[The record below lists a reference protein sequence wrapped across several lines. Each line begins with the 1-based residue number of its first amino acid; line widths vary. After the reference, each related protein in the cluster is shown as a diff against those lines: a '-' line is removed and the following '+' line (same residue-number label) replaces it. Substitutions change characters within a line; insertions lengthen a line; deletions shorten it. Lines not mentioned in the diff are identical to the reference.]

1 MDREAEL
8 AIIRRAYA
16 KQVMATVSVDDAFVE
31 AAFSAVHR
39 EDFLGEGPWQVL
51 RWYRGYVATP
61 TADPI
66 YLYTD
71 DLIGIIPERKIN
83 NGQPSLHAW
92 LMAQAAPRQGEHV
105 VHVGA
110 GVGYYTAI
118 LAHLTGGTGKV
129 TAIECDSGLAALA
142 SKNLESY
149 SNVVVIRGDGS
160 TANFEP
166 ADVIYVNAGA
176 TRPADTWLDRLHDG
190 GRLILPLTTG
200 KGFNSS
206 TDPSEIRHRGA
217 VFRIERQ
224 ASDFRARWIGP
235 VAIFPCEGARD
246 AASEAALGAAL
257 EKGGWETVTGLHRG
271 DVVPDDRFWLRAPG
285 WCLTRD

>member
-1 MDREAEL
+1 MDHEAEL

-16 KQVMATVSVDDAFVE
+16 KQVLATVSVDDPHVE
-31 AAFSAVHR
+31 AAFAEVRR
-39 EDFLGEGPWQVL
+39 EDFLGAGPWQVL
-51 RWYRGYVATP
+51 RWYRGYIATP
-61 TADPI
+61 TADPV

-71 DLIGIIPERKIN
+71 DLIAIIPDKKIN

-92 LMAQAAPRQGEHV
+92 LMAQAAPRPGEHV

-118 LAHLTGGTGKV
+118 LAHLVGATGRV
-129 TAIECDSGLAALA
+129 TAIEYDTDLAACA
-142 SKNLESY
+142 SKNLKSY
-149 SNVVVIRGDGS
+149 ANVLVVQGDGS
-160 TANFEP
+160 TADFEP

-176 TRPADTWLDRLHDG
+176 TRPADIWLDRLRDG
-190 GRLILPLTTG
+190 GRLIVPLTTE
-200 KGFNSS
+200 KGFNSL
-206 TDPSEIRHRGA
+206 DPSQIRRGGA

-224 ASDFRARWIGP
+224 GSDFGARWVGP

-246 AASEAALGAAL
+246 AESEVALAVAL

-271 DVVPDDRFWLRAPG
+271 DDIPDERCWLRAPG
-285 WCLTRD
+285 WCLTHS